1 LIGSSRRTALYGLML
16 GVGLLA
22 GCAMPRI
29 PGMPGGAPP
38 VPGGAA
44 PPAGAAQPPMSAQE
58 LRTLVERT
66 VVDLLEQGQEE
77 QAVAELQRALRQDPN
92 HRLANSLMRQIRED
106 PQTLYGRESFDYR
119 VQSGES
125 LSLVAQRFL
134 GEIYQ
139 FYGLARY
146 NGIKV
151 PRQVVGGQQI
161 KVPGKAPPPG
171 ATTAAPAAPPAV
183 PPAVPP
189 AAPAAPAQPPVAQPP
204 AAQPPAAQ
212 PVQPDPAAAAER
224 AERARTDAIARHTR
238 TARAAFAKQD
248 LDGAIAAW
256 DRVLELDPN
265 NGTAKLERQR
275 AVDLKERLKKV

>member
-1 LIGSSRRTALYGLML
+1 MT
-16 GVGLLA
+16 
-22 GCAMPRI
+22 
-29 PGMPGGAPP
+29 
-38 VPGGAA
+38 
-44 PPAGAAQPPMSAQE
+44 AQE
-58 LRTLVERT
+58 VRTLVERT

-77 QAVAELQRALRQDPN
+77 QAVAELQRVLRQDPN

-106 PQTLYGRESFDYR
+106 PQTLFGRESFDYR
-119 VQSGES
+119 VQAGES

-134 GEIYQ
+134 GDIYQ

-171 ATTAAPAAPPAV
+171 ATTAQPATPPATPPAAPPTAA
-183 PPAVPP
+183 PAPPP
-189 AAPAAPAQPPVAQPP
+189 AAPAPPAPPPVAAPPGSQPPVAQPAP
-204 AAQPPAAQ
+204 
-212 PVQPDPAAAAER
+212 PDPSAAAAR
-224 AERARTDAIARHTR
+224 ERARTDAIARHTR

-275 AVDLKERLKKV
+275 AVELKERLKKV